1 MHGGF
6 NIMAAGFDG
15 MAGGYDQNA
24 MAGDDGPIRLAMALF
39 CFFILLIETAILT
52 TSTTLWIKRGLF
64 LVI

>member
-39 CFFILLIETAILT
+39 CF
-52 TSTTLWIKRGLF
+52 LF
-64 LVI
+64 SL